1 MKTRPINQS
10 SRKWMALMC
19 LPLAF
24 LLTGCI
30 KLDMALTVNEDK
42 SMSGTVIVAIADSLD
57 ALGTSSGSSGA
68 TGTNDLNNLIDKNSK
83 GVTVSK
89 YHQGGF
95 TGEKYTMDHAPLSAF
110 SSTASKDGS
119 FAINIKGNQATV
131 SGVFDL
137 SMTDAQSADASS
149 LFGAAFAKTLFSTAE
164 IRIAVTFPGKVIK
177 STGVISP
184 DGRTVTWKPVF
195 GEKTNL
201 SATVAL
207 DTPTKFIPWA
217 IGGVLLLALI
227 IGLII
232 LNRKKKSVP
241 DAANDLEAPPAADEI
256 PEEHSI

>member
-1 MKTRPINQS
+1 
-10 SRKWMALMC
+10 
-19 LPLAF
+19 
-24 LLTGCI
+24 
-30 KLDMALTVNEDK
+30 MALTVNEDET
-42 SMSGTVIVAIADSLD
+42 MSGTVIVAMADSLN
-57 ALGTSSGSSGA
+57 ALGSSSGSTGV

-119 FAINIKGNQATV
+119 FTIKIKGNQATV

-137 SMTDAQSADASS
+137 SMTGAQSGDTNSLLGAD
-149 LFGAAFAKTLFSTAE
+149 FAKSLFSTAE

-177 STGVISP
+177 STGVISA
-184 DGRTVTWKPVF
+184 DRRTVTWKPVF
-195 GEKTNL
+195 GEKTDL

-207 DTPTKFIPWA
+207 NTPTKFIPWA

-227 IGLII
+227 IGLIF
-232 LNRKKKSVP
+232 LNRKKPTTPAVS
-241 DAANDLEAPPAADEI
+241 NDLETPPANEV